1 MKKLD
6 TKHILYLI
14 LSLALLLAACERDA
28 KELFDPNQSAERVKP
43 EITSID
49 PPGLWLS
56 GIGELT
62 INGNNFSAVAADNL
76 VYFDG
81 QLATIVSA
89 TPTQI
94 VVKTP
99 KLVGD
104 SLEVKVSVQGA
115 WLYNDPFYY
124 TLETAIEE
132 YGGFGL
138 EQEQLYGQAVDKD
151 ENLYVSVV
159 SRRID
164 KITPDGER
172 TKNFAPLPSIVI
184 QANRLRVGPD
194 GYIYAARNFAR
205 IYRVTLDGTSNEQ
218 FVNISGE
225 REYDLDFDQNGNFY
239 TAGNGNLL
247 TVVYPDA
254 SFETVANYP
263 AAFIKVVRVVGSYV
277 YLAGTDSDG
286 SERIWR
292 NQINS
297 VNDLGANELVF
308 DATATLGS
316 DVEIQ
321 SLAFAEDG
329 DIYIGINATDD
340 PIIVLH
346 PDGSTEP
353 LYPGLWRPEGFN
365 SVAIYDLTWGNGN
378 HIYAVRRASNADGTV
393 QNVLKINMQKTGAP
407 YWGRQ

>member
-6 TKHILYLI
+6 TKQILYLV
-14 LSLALLLAACERDA
+14 LGLALLLASCKRDA
-28 KELFDPNQSAERVKP
+28 KELFDPNDTAERVNP
-43 EITSID
+43 EITSIE
-49 PPGLWLS
+49 PAGAWLS

-62 INGNNFSAVAADNL
+62 INGTNFSDADSENF
-76 VYFDG
+76 VYFNG
-81 QLATIVSA
+81 QLATVVSA

-104 SLEVKVSVQGA
+104 SLEVKVSVKGA
-115 WLYNDPFYY
+115 WLYNEPFYY
-124 TLETAIEE
+124 RLETAIEE

-138 EQEQLYGQAVDKD
+138 EAEQLYGQAVDKD

-159 SRRID
+159 SRRLD

-184 QANRLRVGPD
+184 QANRLRVGAD
-194 GYIYAARNFAR
+194 GYIYVVRNFAW

-239 TAGNGNLL
+239 TAGNGDFL

-254 SFETVANYP
+254 SFESVADYP
-263 AAFIKVVRVVGSYV
+263 GAFIKVVRVVGNYV

-316 DVEIQ
+316 DIGIQ

-329 DIYIGINATDD
+329 DIYIGINALDD

-365 SVAIYDLTWGNGN
+365 SVEIYDMVWGNGN

-393 QNVLKINMQKTGAP
+393 QKVLKINMQKTGAP